1 MDNDDYKLWLV
12 VWLVVAIVAIGV
24 FVSAVGGK

>member
-1 MDNDDYKLWLV
+1 MDNDDYKLWLA
-12 VWLVVAIVAIGV
+12 VWAVVAIVAIGV